1 MNRSRITGDLTASGL
16 LYADI
21 ANDRV
26 GIGSTIPGNK
36 LSLPDGAKIG
46 LGNAEDLTL
55 YHQSGANFI
64 RNNSSQ
70 IIHLMTDA
78 SIRFNSVTGSEN
90 ILIGEALS
98 LIHI

>member
-55 YHQSGANFI
+55 YHSSGNSI
-64 RNNSSQ
+64 IDNNTGQ
-70 IIHLMTDA
+70 LRIQGDLVRLM
-78 SIRFNSVTGSEN
+78 NSAGSKVC
-90 ILIGEALS
+90 LLYTS
-98 LIHI
+98 PSPRDS